1 MNINSSNEEVDD
13 EEPDMS
19 RMVLT
24 SEIKELPPLILAE
37 YFSAK
42 VTIRSKMAIL
52 EEIQIWLTEEE
63 KTVFRSYPQLGHFID
78 LPIGGAFSGAL
89 AHNLLLRKIVC

>member
-1 MNINSSNEEVDD
+1 MSESDVPSSPPLIMPSASSSQATTSLLSSSPPGFGRNDREETNEMNINSSNEEVDE

-37 YFSAK
+37 
-42 VTIRSKMAIL
+42 
-52 EEIQIWLTEEE
+52 
-63 KTVFRSYPQLGHFID
+63 
-78 LPIGGAFSGAL
+78 
-89 AHNLLLRKIVC
+89 